1 MMDFQIRKC
10 NQIDL
15 PLVKNVA
22 GVLTGVTTAVG
33 CVSIRKAEHCS
44 IVNVF
49 VFTVFGLQA

>member
-1 MMDFQIRKC
+1 MDFQIRKC